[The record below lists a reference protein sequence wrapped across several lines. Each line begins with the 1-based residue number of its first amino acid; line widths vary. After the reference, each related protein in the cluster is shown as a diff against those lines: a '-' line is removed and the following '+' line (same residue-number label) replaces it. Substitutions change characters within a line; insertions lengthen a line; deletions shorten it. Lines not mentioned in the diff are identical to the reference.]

1 MDYLNVGRP
10 ASAPASEK
18 TAQPATGTLQEDLEV
33 DNSKSVL
40 NKIATLYAEQ
50 LMSDLTLEVGGATFP
65 AHRLILCASSEVFQ
79 VMLMSREWTEWRES
93 RILLQETEAAAK
105 VFPHFLK
112 YFYTGQI
119 RISHHTVLPV
129 LSLADKYND
138 LVTLCLRYMSQHIA
152 QAAKLGCLVSWM
164 QYTMACG
171 HDHVAK
177 VCQNFVKWNLEWVCI
192 DSALAELEPDAL
204 LALLQHSDLVLHN
217 EMTLYRFVVR
227 WCEKQREKLE
237 ASEFNEAE
245 RKAHWDHLVVTVFSH
260 VRFPM
265 MCPNQLA
272 KLLLCPLTQ
281 EHKDFFMER
290 MAIAMSYQSGQ
301 LERVA
306 SVQESEGGRLLFTP
320 RLYTEDT
327 WGSLATVD
335 NFHSLPSY
343 HTRTF
348 IFSTRATIAAASAA
362 TPALEWTLDLYP
374 KGVWFQKSL
383 MIVWGGTYD
392 VPEVVLRTVRIS
404 ITSQSVPEPTV
415 NQYGETEDCEPD
427 VRVKSEE
434 PTVNQYGETEDCEPD
449 VRVKV
454 NHAFVTCRVDSLNNQ
469 SEEPTVNQYGETEH
483 CEPDVRVKSEEPTVN
498 QYGETEDC
506 EPDVRVKVNHAFVSC
521 RVGSLNNQS
530 EEPTVNQY
538 GETEDCEPDVRVKV
552 NHASVLCRVG
562 SLNNQ
567 SEEPTVNQYGETED
581 CEPDVR
587 VKVNHA
593 FVSCR
598 VGSLNNQSEEPTV
611 NQYGETED
619 CEPDVR
625 VKVNHAFVSCRVGS
639 LNNQSEEPTVNQ
651 YGETEDCEPDV
662 RVKVNHA
669 FVSCRVGSLNNQSEE
684 PTVNQYGETED
695 CEPDVRVKSEEPTVN
710 QYGETDNCEPDVRV
724 KVNHASVLCRV
735 GSLNNQSEEPTVNQY
750 GETEDCEPDVRVKV
764 NHASKPCRVGSLNN
778 QSEEP
783 TVNQYGETN
792 NCEPDVRVKVNH
804 AFGSCRVGSLNNQ
817 SEEPTVNQ
825 YGETEDCEPD
835 VRVKSEE
842 PTVNQYGETENCEP
856 DVRVKVNHAF
866 VTCRV
871 GSLNNQSEEPTVNQ
885 YGETEG
891 CEPDVRVKV
900 NHAFVTCRVGS
911 LNNQSE
917 EPTVNQ
923 YGETEGCEPDVR
935 VKSEEPTVNQY
946 GETEDC
952 EPDVRVKSEEPTVNQ
967 YGETEDCEPDVRVKI
982 GILVW
987 GVQKGVEH
995 VAHVVERVHR
1005 FSALDRVLNIDG
1017 ALDFDE
1023 LNTPLYTPSD
1033 TTIVGPSSNSH
1044 ARCPK
1049 CTDGY
1054 ASSDRTPN
1062 GPLPRDHP
1070 GQRMTAHTHLPS
1082 NHTPLPPQ

>member
-10 ASAPASEK
+10 ASAPGSEK
-18 TAQPATGTLQEDLEV
+18 ATEPTTGTPQEDLEV

-50 LMSDLTLEVGGATFP
+50 LMSDLTLEVGGAMFP

-93 RILLQETEAAAK
+93 RILLQETPAAAK

-129 LSLADKYND
+129 LSLADKYNVKD

-237 ASEFNEAE
+237 GSEFNAE
-245 RKAHWDHLVVTVFSH
+245 DRKAHWDHLVVTVFSH

-301 LERVA
+301 LERVS

-335 NFHSLPSY
+335 NFHSLQPY

-362 TPALEWTLDLYP
+362 SPALEWTLDLYP

-404 ITSQSVPEPTV
+404 ITSQSCPEPTV
-415 NQYGETEDCEPD
+415 NQYGETE
-427 VRVKSEE
+427 
-434 PTVNQYGETEDCEPD
+434 ET
-449 VRVKV
+449 
-454 NHAFVTCRVDSLNNQ
+454 
-469 SEEPTVNQYGETEH
+469 
-483 CEPDVRVKSEEPTVN
+483 
-498 QYGETEDC
+498 
-506 EPDVRVKVNHAFVSC
+506 
-521 RVGSLNNQS
+521 
-530 EEPTVNQY
+530 
-538 GETEDCEPDVRVKV
+538 
-552 NHASVLCRVG
+552 
-562 SLNNQ
+562 
-567 SEEPTVNQYGETED
+567 
-581 CEPDVR
+581 
-587 VKVNHA
+587 
-593 FVSCR
+593 
-598 VGSLNNQSEEPTV
+598 
-611 NQYGETED
+611 
-619 CEPDVR
+619 
-625 VKVNHAFVSCRVGS
+625 
-639 LNNQSEEPTVNQ
+639 
-651 YGETEDCEPDV
+651 
-662 RVKVNHA
+662 
-669 FVSCRVGSLNNQSEE
+669 
-684 PTVNQYGETED
+684 
-695 CEPDVRVKSEEPTVN
+695 
-710 QYGETDNCEPDVRV
+710 
-724 KVNHASVLCRV
+724 
-735 GSLNNQSEEPTVNQY
+735 
-750 GETEDCEPDVRVKV
+750 
-764 NHASKPCRVGSLNN
+764 
-778 QSEEP
+778 
-783 TVNQYGETN
+783 
-792 NCEPDVRVKVNH
+792 
-804 AFGSCRVGSLNNQ
+804 
-817 SEEPTVNQ
+817 
-825 YGETEDCEPD
+825 
-835 VRVKSEE
+835 
-842 PTVNQYGETENCEP
+842 
-856 DVRVKVNHAF
+856 
-866 VTCRV
+866 
-871 GSLNNQSEEPTVNQ
+871 
-885 YGETEG
+885 
-891 CEPDVRVKV
+891 
-900 NHAFVTCRVGS
+900 
-911 LNNQSE
+911 
-917 EPTVNQ
+917 
-923 YGETEGCEPDVR
+923 
-935 VKSEEPTVNQY
+935 
-946 GETEDC
+946 
-952 EPDVRVKSEEPTVNQ
+952 
-967 YGETEDCEPDVRVKI
+967 EPDVRVKI

-987 GVQKGVEH
+987 GVQKGVDH

-1023 LNTPLYTPSD
+1023 LNTPLYTPAD
-1033 TTIVGPSSNSH
+1033 TTVVGPSTNSH

-1049 CTDGY
+1049 CTEGCDAPEPRHLLGPNRDQLKMQVVIVPLTDHCHV
-1054 ASSDRTPN
+1054 ATPDS
-1062 GPLPRDHP
+1062 G
-1070 GQRMTAHTHLPS
+1070 
-1082 NHTPLPPQ
+1082 